1 MHHHRLRTPSSW
13 KVCLLWNKFLCKVI
27 FKRKQKLK
35 VVNVRFVSAAKQL
48 SERSVG
54 EKKPRLPGE
63 KVPFVTELYGYNLKR
78 QEFEIE
84 HDNDAEQLLSD
95 MEFKDCDTDAEREQ
109 KLQVLHIY
117 SKRYIL

>member
-1 MHHHRLRTPSSW
+1 MW
-13 KVCLLWNKFLCKVI
+13 FNGAC
-27 FKRKQKLK
+27 
-35 VVNVRFVSAAKQL
+35 VSAAKQP

-117 SKRYIL
+117 SKRYILSHVKSKLFCHEPNATCKIVLLLSPQA